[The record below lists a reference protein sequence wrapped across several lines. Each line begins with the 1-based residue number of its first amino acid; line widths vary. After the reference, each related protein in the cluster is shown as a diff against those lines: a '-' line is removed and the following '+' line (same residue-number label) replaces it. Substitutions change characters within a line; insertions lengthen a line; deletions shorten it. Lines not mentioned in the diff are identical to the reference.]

1 MKTGFKI
8 VFVVVMSI
16 LLLSSCI
23 SRKKLTYLQYSDN
36 TQKYPS
42 LVQETGSLSAPKAY
56 EIQPY
61 DNLYIRVLTPD
72 PQWSALFNTMPI
84 GAGGAVTEE
93 SAGLFGYP
101 VDLSGY
107 IEIPFVGNVK
117 AEGKTLAELTV
128 DLDSLF
134 KGYVTDAAIMVRL
147 VNNFISILGEVNA
160 PGRYHLTKDRMNIF
174 EALSLASDMSVY
186 SNKQK
191 IQLIRPSQYGP
202 VVKEFSLSDR
212 SILSSEYY
220 YLMPNDIIYVMP
232 LQGRA
237 FQVNSIVWT
246 MFFTAL
252 SSAFG
257 IIALIRTL

>member
-1 MKTGFKI
+1 
-8 VFVVVMSI
+8 
-16 LLLSSCI
+16 
-23 SRKKLTYLQYSDN
+23 
-36 TQKYPS
+36 
-42 LVQETGSLSAPKAY
+42 
-56 EIQPY
+56 
-61 DNLYIRVLTPD
+61 
-72 PQWSALFNTMPI
+72 
-84 GAGGAVTEE
+84 
-93 SAGLFGYP
+93 
-101 VDLSGY
+101 
-107 IEIPFVGNVK
+107 
-117 AEGKTLAELTV
+117 
-128 DLDSLF
+128 
-134 KGYVTDAAIMVRL
+134 
-147 VNNFISILGEVNA
+147 GEVNA